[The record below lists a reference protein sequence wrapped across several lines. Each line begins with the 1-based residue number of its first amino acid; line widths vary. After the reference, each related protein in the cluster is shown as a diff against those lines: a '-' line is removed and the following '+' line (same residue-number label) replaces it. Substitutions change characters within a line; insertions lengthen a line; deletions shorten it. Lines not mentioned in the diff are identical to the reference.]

1 MQNGTGKVRFYHR
14 VILNKPKN
22 INSEKQYNGNQNQYT
37 FGFCGQSFTLQRKQK
52 PNSQYRQ
59 QAGDTATRN
68 ENRGKVT
75 LSTRASCRTRDMTP
89 RKQAGTGSQ
98 SEGKP
103 LPTGQYQPR

>member
-59 QAGDTATRN
+59 QKYKRVILPRATKI
-68 ENRGKVT
+68 EAK
-75 LSTRASCRTRDMTP
+75 
-89 RKQAGTGSQ
+89 
-98 SEGKP
+98 
-103 LPTGQYQPR
+103 